1 MFPFWKKIIEP
12 ALVAAGATRVVEIG
26 AERGWTTVQLLNAL
40 GPESELHV
48 IDPVPRFDPS
58 QHAERFLGRY
68 HFHRDI
74 SHNVLPGLPPC
85 DAALIDGDHNWYTVY
100 HELRMLRDTARDAGV
115 PMPLLFFHDVCWPYG
130 RRDLYY
136 APERIP
142 EEFRQPYDTRG
153 IVPERVELADE
164 GGINQGYCNAV
175 REGGPRNGVATAI
188 DDFIAEHDRPLRRV
202 VLPLWSGLAIV
213 AEQELLDARP
223 ELTALLDRLEGAD
236 GRYELIELAES
247 IRARETT
254 QLSADRSAVR
264 TRADRA
270 ARRYVDLLKG
280 ALLDEHYLENEARI
294 GYLLECIEAGEAPSA
309 NKLQNPARHLSRR
322 MTSLE
327 RARSAGEAAGDAPGS
342 NGPLGGLSYAAVGR
356 VRLDHLERCLDVIR
370 EEQVK
375 GALVDCGT
383 GRGGTAIL
391 MRGYLEAYELPGP
404 RVWVAD
410 NFGARATR
418 DENGGQAFTPDLNV
432 VREAFARFGL
442 LDHRVA
448 FLQGPPARTLAEA
461 PMRKVSL
468 LRVGGPEPDEIRAA
482 LESLYDRL
490 TLGGFVVIDDYGHP
504 SCRAVVDDFRS
515 ERGVVDP
522 LERVGWDGAVWR
534 KTTEPDGAGQAP
546 TASEG
551 EGSRIPSPAGHPTAT
566 KDLSVV
572 VVFYNMRREATRTLH
587 SLSRA
592 YQQGVEDLDYEVIAV
607 ENGSEPGQRLGEE
620 LVSSFGPEFRYID
633 LGDDAA
639 PSPAR
644 AVNRGIA
651 ASRGRAVALMIDGA
665 HLLTPGVLR
674 FGMLG
679 LSAYAPAVVTT
690 RQWYVGPGQQPQAL
704 ARGYDRAIED
714 RLFEQIGWPVDGYRL
729 FEIGHFIGDRDWFDG
744 IVESNCI
751 FVPRRLLEQV
761 GGMDEAF
768 SMPGGGFVNLDFFE
782 RMVGSPDVNR
792 VDILG
797 EGSFHQLHGGTT
809 TNATELAGLSGLIK
823 SYDQHYE
830 ELKGRELSV
839 PTKRPY
845 YVGTLPDDA
854 LRTRARRMG
863 APARFVTGHGDAPD
877 RRPDGELPVPEE
889 QRAAFIDAF
898 WRSGEWHRARWLGRS
913 THRAPTDLLAY
924 QELIYRIRPDWIVET
939 RTGAGG
945 RALFLA
951 SICDLVGN
959 GRVVSID
966 DYPPANPAE
975 HPRITYLQS
984 PPTSE
989 CTAAEVREIVGEQAL
1004 VILGAADTEDVI
1016 TAFENYAGLVPIGSY
1031 LVVEDTILGGRPVW
1045 TGFGVG
1051 PWGLAQKIV
1060 REGNFAPDP
1069 SLEYALSFNVGG
1081 FFKRVR

>member
-1 MFPFWKKIIEP
+1 
-12 ALVAAGATRVVEIG
+12 
-26 AERGWTTVQLLNAL
+26 VQLLDAL
-40 GPESELHV
+40 RPESELHV

-58 QHAERFLGRY
+58 QHAKRFPGRY

-74 SHNVLPGLPPC
+74 SHNVLPGLPHC

-115 PMPLLFFHDVCWPYG
+115 PMPLLFLHDVCWPYG

-153 IVPERVELADE
+153 ILPEQVELADE
-164 GGINQGYCNAV
+164 GGVNQGYCNAV

-254 QLSADRSAVR
+254 QLSADRSAAR
-264 TRADRA
+264 TRAGRA

-294 GYLLECIEAGEAPSA
+294 GYLLECIEAGEAPSP
-309 NKLQNPARHLSRR
+309 NKLEDPARNLSRR
-322 MTSLE
+322 MTRLE
-327 RARSAGEAAGDAPGS
+327 RARRAGEAEGDDPAS
-342 NGPLGGLSYAAVGR
+342 NGPLGGLPYVAVGR
-356 VRLDHLERCLDVIR
+356 VSLDHLENCLDVIR
-370 EEQVK
+370 EERVR

-404 RVWVAD
+404 HVWVAD
-410 NFGARATR
+410 NFGARR
-418 DENGGQAFTPDLNV
+418 SGDENGAQASRPDLNA
-432 VREAFARFGL
+432 VRDAFDRFGL

-461 PMRKVSL
+461 PIRKVSL
-468 LRVGGPEPDEIRAA
+468 LRVGGHEPDEIRAA
-482 LESLYDRL
+482 LESVYDRV
-490 TLGGFVVIDDYGHP
+490 TLGGFVFIDDYGHA
-504 SCRAVVDDFRS
+504 SCRAAVDDFRS
-515 ERGVVDP
+515 DRGVVDP
-522 LERVGWDGAVWR
+522 LERVGWDGGVWR
-534 KTTEPDGAGQAP
+534 KTTEPDGAGQAAP
-546 TASEG
+546 TISEG
-551 EGSRIPSPAGHPTAT
+551 QGSRIPLPAGHPTAT

-592 YQQGVEDLDYEVIAV
+592 YQQGIEDLDYEVIAV
-607 ENGSEPGQRLGEE
+607 ENGSEPDERLGEE
-620 LVSSFGPEFRYID
+620 LVSSFGPEFRYVD
-633 LGDDAA
+633 LRDDAA

-644 AVNRGIA
+644 AVNRGVA
-651 ASRGRAVALMIDGA
+651 ASTGRAVALMIDGA
-665 HLLTPGVLR
+665 HVLTPGVLR

-679 LSAYAPAVVTT
+679 LSAHAPAVVTT

-714 RLFEQIGWPVDGYRL
+714 NLFERIEWPTDGYRL

-744 IVESNCI
+744 IIESNCI

-761 GGMDEAF
+761 GGMDEGF

-782 RMVGSPDVNR
+782 RMVSSPDVNR

-797 EGSFHQLHGGTT
+797 EGSFHQVHGGTT
-809 TNATELAGLSGLIK
+809 TNASELGGLSDLIK
-823 SYDQHYE
+823 SYDEHYE
-830 ELKGRELSV
+830 ELKGRELVV

-845 YVGTLPDDA
+845 YVGTLPEDA
-854 LRTRARRMG
+854 IRTRPRRMG
-863 APARFVTGHGDAPD
+863 APTHFGAGDGDARD
-877 RRPDGELPVPEE
+877 RRPDRPLPVPEE
-889 QRAAFIDAF
+889 QRVEFIDAF

-924 QELIYRIRPDWIVET
+924 QELIYRLRPDWIVDT

-945 RALFLA
+945 LALFLA

-959 GRVVSID
+959 GRVLSID
-966 DYPPANPAE
+966 DYPPASPAE
-975 HPRITYLQS
+975 HSRITYLRS
-984 PPTSE
+984 RPTSE
-989 CTAAEVREIVGEQAL
+989 RTAAEVRKIVGEQAL
-1004 VILGAADTEDVI
+1004 VILGAADSYEMTR
-1016 TAFENYAGLVPIGSY
+1016 AFENYRELVPIGSY
-1031 LVVEDTILGGRPVW
+1031 LVIEDTILGGRPVW

-1051 PWGLAQKIV
+1051 PWGVAQKLT
-1060 REGNFAPDP
+1060 REGDFAADP
-1069 SLEYALSFNVGG
+1069 SLEYALTFNRGG